1 MNIYTP
7 KDTENIIITV
17 SPLEYRR
24 LYQIIEDHSC
34 EYGSEGDMI
43 FEMLESMEEFNN
55 REDNNYGNG
64 FDCLEGSQ
72 S

>member
-55 REDNNYGNG
+55 REDGNYGNG
-64 FDCLEGSQ
+64 S
-72 S
+72 

>member
-7 KDTENIIITV
+7 KDTENIIITI

-43 FEMLESMEEFNN
+43 FEMLENMEEFNN
-55 REDNNYGNG
+55 REDGNYGNG
-64 FDCLEGSQ
+64 FYALQCA
-72 S
+72 

>member
-24 LYQIIEDHSC
+24 LYQIIEDYSC
-34 EYGSEGDMI
+34 EYGSKGDMI
-43 FEMLESMEEFNN
+43 FKMLESMEEFNN
-55 REDNNYGNG
+55 REDGNYGNG
-64 FDCLEGSQ
+64 S
-72 S
+72 

>member
-43 FEMLESMEEFNN
+43 FEMLESMEKFNN
-55 REDNNYGNG
+55 KKDNIYED
-64 FDCLEGSQ
+64 
-72 S
+72 